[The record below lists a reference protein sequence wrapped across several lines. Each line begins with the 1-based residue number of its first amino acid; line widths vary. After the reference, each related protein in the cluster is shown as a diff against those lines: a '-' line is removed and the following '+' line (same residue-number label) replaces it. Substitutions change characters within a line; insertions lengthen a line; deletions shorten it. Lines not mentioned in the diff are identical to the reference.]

1 MSRKKGFT
9 LIELMIVLSVIAI
22 LAMVIIPNVGSVK
35 TESKNQ
41 AVVSNAMLV
50 RSFLEN
56 RGAKDILTYNAAFAS
71 GKSYS
76 EAMGG
81 TDGVLVKLKTAM
93 TDYFSGSNAIENP
106 FRNITSINF
115 TQGNVTLNNPTS
127 ASIVLGYTSNADDTL
142 PSDNEVAKAAMPK
155 GREFLGDVVIMVY
168 KAGYV
173 VYGVDNTGEI
183 SMASVI
189 KFPEVPPA
197 VASGTGGGSGENPG
211 GGNGENPNETNTQKL
226 LGNIGDVVTYL
237 RSIAVERIIKG
248 APNSHTWDVIQGPLY
263 NDLYNQFTP
272 GNASKH
278 IVNPYYLNVDSIGN
292 DNNWVDPNVMYSII
306 SNPQPDYGNIESK
319 YSSRPGTIV
328 VYYTSNPVG
337 YVVYGVDQAAQGTQ
351 IIGRTEINLS
361 NLITNDMD
369 QVLKNNV
376 DSVCSILSANINE
389 ITNGNQGAL
398 SSAAFNKLGGLNIK
412 NAYIP
417 KWTGKNTFSSQS
429 FQEGYALAVSGWNM
443 EGSAYSDFKGTV
455 IVNVL
460 SNCTGYEVFGVGRDG
475 TKLNYKRVVR

>member
-56 RGAKDILTYNAAFAS
+56 RGTKDILTYNAAFAS
-71 GKSYS
+71 GNSYS

-106 FRNITSINF
+106 FKNITSINF
-115 TQGNVTLNNPTS
+115 TQGNVALNNPTS

-142 PSDNEVAKAAMPK
+142 PSDNEAAKAAMPK

-173 VYGVDNTGEI
+173 VYGVDNTGEV

-389 ITNGNQGAL
+389 IANGNQGAL